1 MVTER
6 YHYVEWRYWDGKK
19 KVTAE
24 LAAVE
29 LYDMESDPEENVNI
43 SELPASKKII
53 NQLAQ
58 QLQAGWRK
66 AF

>member
-1 MVTER
+1 
-6 YHYVEWRYWDGKK
+6 
-19 KVTAE
+19 
-24 LAAVE
+24 
-29 LYDMESDPEENVNI
+29 MESDPEENVNI
-43 SELPASKKII
+43 SDLPASKKII